1 MPAPSH
7 IAAIGTPLSGL
18 PAGREIMTSQ
28 VIALGLMPDTG
39 TITNYFAQVRRL

>member
-1 MPAPSH
+1 
-7 IAAIGTPLSGL
+7 
-18 PAGREIMTSQ
+18 MTSR